1 MSDRQLASEARVT
14 SPKVPTRARLGV
26 ITIFL
31 AHSLP
36 RTSWVPFIP
45 QIKSSMGV
53 DYGTLGTAL
62 LGAPAGSFLAML
74 VIGPLLPRFGSQR
87 VVAVVLTG
95 YLLTGVGLGLA
106 RAPVELFVALFLWG
120 LFQGSLDVAMNAQGV
135 TVERAA
141 GRPVMSGF
149 HASWSIG
156 GFVGVGL
163 GAISVGLGIPL
174 LVHMIILSMLIAI
187 AGLIAVPT
195 LLDDREPETHQPA
208 TPAPGEKRRRKPPG
222 LQVLTN
228 RAVIILGFLTLTC
241 MLCEG
246 AVADWSAVY
255 LRETVELP
263 AAAAALGFTAFSITM
278 VAFRLAGDRLLLHW
292 PPRTSLPPM
301 TLIAAAGVALAIGVP
316 GPITSIIGFGLLGVG
331 TALVVPATFSAA
343 GRLISIQSGPAVA
356 AVAAFGWMGYVL
368 GPPLIGHLANVV
380 TLRGALLVVPLLML
394 TTAIVSR
401 RCHDL

>member
-1 MSDRQLASEARVT
+1 
-14 SPKVPTRARLGV
+14 
-26 ITIFL
+26 
-31 AHSLP
+31 
-36 RTSWVPFIP
+36 
-45 QIKSSMGV
+45 
-53 DYGTLGTAL
+53 
-62 LGAPAGSFLAML
+62 
-74 VIGPLLPRFGSQR
+74 
-87 VVAVVLTG
+87 
-95 YLLTGVGLGLA
+95 
-106 RAPVELFVALFLWG
+106 
-120 LFQGSLDVAMNAQGV
+120 
-135 TVERAA
+135 
-141 GRPVMSGF
+141 MSGF

-174 LVHMIILSMLIAI
+174 LVHMIILSVLIAI

-195 LLDDREPETHQPA
+195 LLDDREPDTHQPA
-208 TPAPGEKRRRKPPG
+208 DPAPGEKRRRKPPG

-278 VAFRLAGDRLLLHW
+278 VAFRLAGDRLLLRW

-343 GRLISIQSGPAVA
+343 GRLTSIQSGPAVA

-368 GPPLIGHLANVV
+368 GPPLIGHMANVV
-380 TLRGALLVVPLLML
+380 TLRGALLVVPLLMV